1 MNKQNDIGFVYGA
14 PIITQE
20 DDIGGSKFFW
30 FVKRSLDIF
39 VALLLIPIVAIVALL
54 LLCLNPFFNKGPLF
68 YSQLRY
74 GRDLNEFRMWKFR
87 TMVGAWDGDKYATDE
102 GDRIR
107 PLGAFLRAKHIDE
120 LPQVINV
127 LKGDMSLIGPRPE
140 QRRFVHEYLE
150 TIPSYKYRHT
160 VRPGVTGLAQVE
172 QGYTD
177 CIDGARGKLRYD
189 LRYIRKSSFGTEWSI
204 IGKTFMLIAH
214 RFLGKEMVQRRY
226 KKSAQR

>member
-1 MNKQNDIGFVYGA
+1 MNRQNDIGFVYGE

-20 DDIGGSKFFW
+20 SDVGGSVLFW
-30 FVKRSLDIF
+30 FTKRSLDI
-39 VALLLIPIVAIVALL
+39 LVALL
-54 LLCLNPFFNKGPLF
+54 LLPLVAFIALLLIIANPLLNTGPLF

-74 GRDLNEFRMWKFR
+74 GKDLREFRMWKFR
-87 TMVGAWDGDKYATDE
+87 TMVGASKEEKYATE
-102 GDRIR
+102 EEDRIL

-120 LPQVINV
+120 LPQVLNI

-140 QRRFVHEYLE
+140 QRRFVHEYLD
-150 TIPSYKYRHT
+150 TIPSYRYRHM

-204 IGKTFMLIAH
+204 IGKTVLLILNRFMGNDGIL
-214 RFLGKEMVQRRY
+214 RR
-226 KKSAQR
+226 KRR